1 MLQLGLEE
9 PPMMTPQQVAEYK
22 EACRRINELYN
33 YDYINEELE
42 ALMLSPQ
49 WSAIYDQL
57 AKQERREIRSYLN
70 YIQDTSFGYLDTQ
83 IQAIEALTARVK
95 QLQQLELNAR
105 WLVCD
110 RNTGLYWARVVDK
123 PYWDKKHRA
132 FLFSQEQ
139 AELWV
144 KKFAV
149 RTTWYRFAAVKVDA
163 TRRLARSKF

>member
-1 MLQLGLEE
+1 
-9 PPMMTPQQVAEYK
+9 MMTPQQAAEYK
-22 EACRRINELYN
+22 EACRKIQKLYS

-49 WSAIYDQL
+49 WSAIHDQL
-57 AKQERREIRSYLN
+57 TKEERREVRGYIN
-70 YIQDTSFGYLDTQ
+70 YISDCSFGYLDIQ
-83 IQAIEALTARVK
+83 IRAIEEVTARAR

-110 RNTGLYWARVVDK
+110 RRIGLYWARIIER

-139 AELWV
+139 AEFWV
-144 KKFAV
+144 RKFAHI
-149 RTTWYRFAAVKVDA
+149 TTWYRFAAVKVDA
-163 TRRLARSKF
+163 THRLSRSKF